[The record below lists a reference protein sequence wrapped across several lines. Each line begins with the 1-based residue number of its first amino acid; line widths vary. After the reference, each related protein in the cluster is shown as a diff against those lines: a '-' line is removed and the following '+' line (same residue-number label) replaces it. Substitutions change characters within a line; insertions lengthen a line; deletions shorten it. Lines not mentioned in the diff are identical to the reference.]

1 MYIHDNNCHRWAGS
15 NPLMIELYTNKCSNE
30 VSRMFVKEQHTRNYT
45 YSYISTDNFVPYKN
59 SPLLGWLGN
68 LLPWTAE
75 ENKFPLRIFAPL
87 GGDGTQNFAAIIK
100 MND

>member
-59 SPLLGWLGN
+59 SPLLGWLLGN
-68 LLPWTAE
+68 LLLC
-75 ENKFPLRIFAPL
+75 PLRIFAPL